1 MSASS
6 IKYFLKSLNDRA
18 KKETDKGIGVCF
30 NAFIVSD
37 NRSQKLLEKEPIEN
51 LNRKI
56 NNLVKT
62 ETPEIVKVDLF
73 NDSGQW
79 LDGNVCDLRPKIEAP
94 PSPSFQGLGEAEI
107 NAMVERRFDEKRREY
122 EFVEMREIVKE
133 LSDENDELK
142 ARIEELET
150 QNNDM
155 QDDLEKKKQF
165 RYYAGMLGDILESIG
180 IRKEKLSKPIAELM
194 GIDEKEVQKQ
204 LPEKSDQ
211 SGIVEEQPVTH
222 PRGSAPIS
230 SEDQKRTEVISLISQ
245 FLYSVDNQLL
255 GELFTIFSEIE
266 SNRGLAAEIL
276 EYIEKKKD
284 FAS

>member
-6 IKYFLKSLNDRA
+6 IKYFLNSLNARA
-18 KKETDKGIGVCF
+18 KKETDRGIGVCY
-30 NAFIVSD
+30 NATVVND
-37 NRSQKLLEKEPIEN
+37 NKSRKVIDMEPIAS
-51 LNRKI
+51 LNRRI
-56 NNLVKT
+56 NSLVKI
-62 ETPEIVKVDLF
+62 EEPEIIKVDLF
-73 NDSGQW
+73 TESGQW
-79 LDGNVCDLRPKIEAP
+79 LEGNICDLRTKDDDAAG
-94 PSPSFQGLGEAEI
+94 SNFQGLGEAEI
-107 NAMVERRFDEKRREY
+107 NAIVERRFDEKKRES
-122 EFVEMREIVKE
+122 EFVEMKEIVKD

-194 GIDEKEVQKQ
+194 GIDEKEEQKK